1 MNLSWIFNINSIYYN
16 FKSKNSKCKCKLIKR
31 EFNHAN
37 HNIILHLKLLD
48 FIEPACHLSSLNT
61 MTIFLLII
69 KNISK
74 SRILQAQ

>member
-16 FKSKNSKCKCKLIKR
+16 FKSKNSKYKYKLIK

-48 FIEPACHLSSLNT
+48 FIEPACHLSS
-61 MTIFLLII
+61 F
-69 KNISK
+69 SV
-74 SRILQAQ
+74 R